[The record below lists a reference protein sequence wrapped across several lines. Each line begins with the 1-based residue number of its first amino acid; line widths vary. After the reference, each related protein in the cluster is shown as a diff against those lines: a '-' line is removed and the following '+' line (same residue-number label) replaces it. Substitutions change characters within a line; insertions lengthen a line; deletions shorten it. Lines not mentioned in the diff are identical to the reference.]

1 MKIRHAELILGLIC
15 FCLAILLIVLDIRM
29 SDFSYDMFYKSKE
42 EAQEIEEGAEEEET
56 EDVAPMVHPPQYI
69 NQKIYTIK
77 KGQSF
82 SHLLQQVNPSTKEFE
97 AIQILFI

>member
-97 AIQILFI
+97 AI